1 MLCEMNAFIRASA
14 ASAAAN
20 ACGLAVQEE
29 EFAKQLRLARYLAA
43 GGSPPSRPVETVR
56 QPRTRKQERPV
67 VKGGPKPRRKRLPR
81 KLGRKNWRKKG
92 GVQDGRFTRCRHP
105 VQAEG
110 RSSGLRPV
118 VRSAMVS
125 FPSIQAEVYYEL
137 SGVSASMDISE

>member
-67 VKGGPKPRRKRLPR
+67 VKGGQNQGENGCQESSGGRIGERKAACRTGGSQGADIRSKPR
-81 KLGRKNWRKKG
+81 GEAAA
-92 GVQDGRFTRCRHP
+92 F
-105 VQAEG
+105 A
-110 RSSGLRPV
+110 RSLEAQWSASPPLRP
-118 VRSAMVS
+118 RCTTNCQE
-125 FPSIQAEVYYEL
+125 FPPRWI
-137 SGVSASMDISE
+137 